1 MDAGCLRFT
10 IISLAR
16 ERKMDSSSLLVSSN
30 ETPASLRT
38 DSVSLLAVLLTFLV
52 PDKWVQKASDVK
64 NATSDAFKPSVVLED
79 LIPKE
84 ASSRER
90 DFFKAH
96 EYMFKP
102 SSRDTYNK
110 GYDVTKIVWKRLP
123 GFIQWT
129 IFLVLVLILLVFGLP
144 LLYCFFTMITQL
156 KEIVKVLLLISIICV
171 LLFFWLF
178 YV

>member
-1 MDAGCLRFT
+1 
-10 IISLAR
+10 
-16 ERKMDSSSLLVSSN
+16 MDSSSLLDSSN

-38 DSVSLLAVLLTFLV
+38 ESVSLIAVLLTSLV
-52 PDKWVQKASDVK
+52 PDRWVQKATDVK
-64 NATSDAFKPSVVLED
+64 NATSDAFKPSFVLED
-79 LIPKE
+79 LIPGE

-96 EYMFKP
+96 EYLFKP

-110 GYDVTKIVWKRLP
+110 GYDVTKIVWKKLP

-129 IFLVLVLILLVFGLP
+129 IFFVFLVILLVFGLP
-144 LLYCFFTMITQL
+144 LLYCCFTMITQL
-156 KEIVKVLLLISIICV
+156 KEIVKMLLLISIICV

>member
-1 MDAGCLRFT
+1 
-10 IISLAR
+10 
-16 ERKMDSSSLLVSSN
+16 
-30 ETPASLRT
+30 
-38 DSVSLLAVLLTFLV
+38 
-52 PDKWVQKASDVK
+52 
-64 NATSDAFKPSVVLED
+64 
-79 LIPKE
+79 
-84 ASSRER
+84 
-90 DFFKAH
+90 
-96 EYMFKP
+96 MFKP

-156 KEIVKVLLLISIICV
+156 KEIVKVLLLLSIIGV